1 MDPMQENQELKAR
14 LHAFAAILRLGR
26 DAFAAGDLTAVG
38 VHIVNNSRTIL
49 AFSRSVL
56 VDLRGKPR
64 ILAEFAQPEVDQHT
78 AYAQAILRLSR
89 EMTIGDAPVEVNA
102 ETPPPGKLSSR
113 GKNAWQELTEENR
126 RLLIVPLRT
135 PSAPLSV
142 KEPFLWILEYT
153 DAVPPHVSATV
164 SLLTAD
170 FGGALWL
177 NTPRKGSS
185 IGRWLR
191 KITAMRIFLLLVL
204 AFLISLF
211 VVNVEHTVSAEFVI
225 RPQAVFSSYA
235 WFDCV
240 VKQCAVQDGDT
251 VKKGDVILHYD
262 TDRMRFQLAAA
273 QAAFQETDAEYE
285 KESKASFTDREKLGQ
300 LKILAYKREQA
311 RIAIAEAQWYL
322 AHSVVRAE
330 AAGVVTL
337 PEGSAD
343 KLSGRALR
351 QGEKQF
357 DILTGSGMIAE
368 IMVNEKDASVLED
381 HPKVV
386 LFLHTRPELP
396 ILAKIISERFY
407 PELTEQNIYSYNLKA
422 EMVGEVPDLRYGM
435 RGVARVTGPK
445 VKLGYYLFR
454 SLVLWYRGL

>member
-1 MDPMQENQELKAR
+1 MVIDAH
-14 LHAFAAILRLGR
+14 LHLWETQQGR
-26 DAFAAGDLTAVG
+26 
-38 VHIVNNSRTIL
+38 VN
-49 AFSRSVL
+49 
-56 VDLRGKPR
+56 GKP
-64 ILAEFAQPEVDQHT
+64 VT
-78 AYAQAILRLSR
+78 AL
-89 EMTIGDAPVEVNA
+89 TG
-102 ETPPPGKLSSR
+102 GKS
-113 GKNAWQELTEENR
+113 
-126 RLLIVPLRT
+126 
-135 PSAPLSV
+135 
-142 KEPFLWILEYT
+142 
-153 DAVPPHVSATV
+153 
-164 SLLTAD
+164 D

-211 VVNVEHTVSAEFVI
+211 AVKVEHTVSAEFVI
-225 RPQAVFSSYA
+225 RPKAVFSSYA

-251 VKKGDVILHYD
+251 VRKGDVILHYD

-273 QAAFQETDAEYE
+273 QAAFQEADAEYE

-322 AHSVVRAE
+322 AHSVIRAE

-368 IMVNEKDASVLED
+368 IMVNEKDASVLENR
-381 HPKVV
+381 PKVV

-422 EMVGEVPDLRYGM
+422 EMAGEVPDLRYGM